1 LKLSYHKKNNWEE
14 EYITEARKTI
24 SDLYENQYAPV
35 INDAVEENESDD
47 DIFNHMYKKRR
58 ASHSESELNLY
69 LESQIV
75 PSDVD
80 LLQWWKV

>member
-1 LKLSYHKKNNWEE
+1 MKLAYHKKNNWEE

-35 INDAVEENESDD
+35 TNDAVEENESDD

-58 ASHSESELNLY
+58 GSHSESELNLY

-75 PSDVD
+75 PGDVD